1 MIQRRMVE
9 KWIDLAFMGRFPFP
23 LCEKRKKRE
32 SAVLQRYVNSHSE
45 LETLLSNSINIY

>member
-23 LCEKRKKRE
+23 LCEKRKKGRVQF
-32 SAVLQRYVNSHSE
+32 SKDM
-45 LETLLSNSINIY
+45 